1 MPALPT
7 GATPIIKH
15 VASSQSQTV
24 PVGKVWIVF
33 FLFDIIGTTS
43 TRTITLNGNT
53 IISSNG
59 PVTGRLILRPG
70 DTLAAPSSSTSLLL
84 TGWEVDE

>member
-1 MPALPT
+1 MPALPP

-15 VASSQSQTV
+15 VTSAQSQTV
-24 PVGKVWIVF
+24 PIGKVWVVF
-33 FLFDIIGTTS
+33 FLFDIIGSAT

-53 IISSNG
+53 IISSSG
-59 PVTGRLILRPG
+59 PITGRLILLPG